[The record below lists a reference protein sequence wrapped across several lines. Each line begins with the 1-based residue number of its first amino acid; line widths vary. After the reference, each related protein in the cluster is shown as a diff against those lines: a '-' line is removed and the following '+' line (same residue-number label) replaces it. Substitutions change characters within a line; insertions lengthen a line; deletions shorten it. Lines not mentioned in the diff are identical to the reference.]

1 MKIRDL
7 IAVPVRT
14 GFFRDDQ
21 AAIRVGAQH
30 DGFLYTGQPVTAGFA
45 SIREPGLA
53 VCIMLAFDDG
63 RVALGDCAEVQY
75 AGVGG
80 RGLLMTPQS
89 VLSEIRDRLRPMLTG
104 QEIVDFRPTA
114 ELVDALDL
122 STPVRYGISQAL
134 LDATAQ
140 AQGRTMAEVVRDEYA
155 TGVDIAPV
163 PLYAQSGDER
173 YTNVDKMILKRADVL
188 PHGLINAV
196 DGKLGADGGL
206 LLDYISWVARRIE
219 QVGGPEYRPTL
230 HIDVYGT
237 LGLIF
242 DHDLDRV
249 AAYLAAL
256 AERAAPFSLRVEHPV
271 DAGGEQAQIDMGVQ
285 LRAILRARGVHVE
298 IVADE
303 WCNTLDD
310 IRAFVAAGAADM
322 IQVKAPD
329 LGGIGNT
336 IEALLLARR
345 AGVGAFCGGTCNET
359 DTSARVS
366 AQVAMACGADQV
378 LAKPGMGVDEGL
390 MIVGNEMAR
399 VAALIAARGAAH
411 RQAPE
416 VSGRSLATPELAD
429 KE

>member
-7 IAVPVRT
+7 LAVPART

-21 AAIRVGAQH
+21 AAIRDGARH
-30 DGFLYTGQPVTAGFA
+30 DGFLYMGEPVTAGFA
-45 SIREPGLA
+45 SVREPGLA
-53 VCIMLAFDDG
+53 VCLMLVLDDG

-80 RGLLMTPQS
+80 RGPVMTPRS
-89 VLSEIRDRLRPMLTG
+89 VLSEVQDRLRPVLVG
-104 QEIVDFRPTA
+104 QEIGDFRGTA
-114 ELVDALDL
+114 EPIDALDL

-140 AQGRTMAEVVRDEYA
+140 ARGRTMAEVIRDEYA
-155 TGVDIAPV
+155 TGVGIVPV
-163 PLYAQSGDER
+163 PLYAQSGDDR

-188 PHGLINAV
+188 PHGLINTV
-196 DGKLGADGGL
+196 EGKLGDDGGL
-206 LLDYISWVARRIE
+206 LLDYVGWVAGRIG
-219 QVGGPEYRPTL
+219 QIGDPGYWPTL
-230 HIDVYGT
+230 HVDVYGT

-242 DHDLDRV
+242 DRDLDRV
-249 AAYLAAL
+249 AIYLAAL
-256 AERAAPFSLRVEHPV
+256 AARAQPFRLRVEHPV
-271 DAGGEQAQIDMGVQ
+271 DAGSRRAQIDMGVR
-285 LRAILRARGVHVE
+285 LRGILRERGIDVE

-303 WCNTLDD
+303 WCNTFDD
-310 IRAFVAAGAADM
+310 IQAFVSAGAADM
-322 IQVKAPD
+322 IQIKAPD

-359 DTSARVS
+359 DVSARVG

-390 MIVGNEMAR
+390 MVVGNEMAR
-399 VAALIAARGAAH
+399 VAALVAARDAAPPDPV
-411 RQAPE
+411 AA
-416 VSGRSLATPELAD
+416 SGLR
-429 KE
+429 